1 MQCLAISFTEE
12 SLKCHLLTNKSLQIF
27 YWPNQ
32 KNNNP
37 CPGCQTMGF
46 VSPCTTGP
54 FVWCLINLHVLIS
67 IEIMSKYSPCPMTG
81 SGNVTM
87 SDRVTLQHTDRH
99 IFIYVIGL
107 QCTCTSIYNS
117 TNPQILTTTIY
128 ELWRQHLY
136 ISQSTG
142 TGCQTI

>member
-1 MQCLAISFTEE
+1 
-12 SLKCHLLTNKSLQIF
+12 
-27 YWPNQ
+27 
-32 KNNNP
+32 
-37 CPGCQTMGF
+37 
-46 VSPCTTGP
+46 
-54 FVWCLINLHVLIS
+54 
-67 IEIMSKYSPCPMTG
+67 MSKYSPCPMTG

-99 IFIYVIGL
+99 IFIHVIGL

-117 TNPQILTTTIY
+117 ILTTTIY

>member
-1 MQCLAISFTEE
+1 
-12 SLKCHLLTNKSLQIF
+12 
-27 YWPNQ
+27 
-32 KNNNP
+32 
-37 CPGCQTMGF
+37 
-46 VSPCTTGP
+46 
-54 FVWCLINLHVLIS
+54 
-67 IEIMSKYSPCPMTG
+67 MSKYSPCPMTG

-99 IFIYVIGL
+99 IFIHVIGL

-136 ISQSTG
+136 MSQSTG